1 MYRSIYS
8 LLRPSG
14 LNGRPD
20 NHDRGDSVQNLRPG
34 VIGLGMIGGGIAV
47 SLTRRGRVPAVYDV
61 RSDAASTLAGVPD
74 PLPSPAAV
82 AAASDVVFVA
92 VVDAAQ
98 VETVVT
104 GEDGLLAGAH
114 PGLVIAVTATI
125 PVQVIARLA
134 EQSAA
139 RGAALIDCGVNRGTH
154 AAEN

>member
-1 MYRSIYS
+1 MYRSINS

-20 NHDRGDSVQNLRPG
+20 NHDRGASVQNLRAG
-34 VIGLGMIGGGIAV
+34 VIGRGIAV
-47 SLTRRGRVPAVYDV
+47 SLSRRGRVPAVYDV

-114 PGLVIAVTATI
+114 PGLVIAVT
-125 PVQVIARLA
+125 
-134 EQSAA
+134 
-139 RGAALIDCGVNRGTH
+139 
-154 AAEN
+154 